1 MTRWT
6 RVSLAALTLLT
17 LAGAVRSGGT
27 PGVQATFPGA
37 NGKIAVERRIGNTFE
52 IFVMDSEGEHETNL
66 TNNAA
71 NDIDAAWSPDG
82 KKIAFASDRD
92 GNRAIYVM
100 NSDGSA
106 QTRITNNGV
115 QDFRPA
121 WSPDGGTIA
130 FRRGDEIWTMNPD
143 GSGGQ

>member
-6 RVSLAALTLLT
+6 RVSLAAMTLLT

-37 NGKIAVERRIGNTFE
+37 NGKIAFERRVGNTYE
-52 IFVMDSEGEHETNL
+52 IWVMDSEGEHETNV

-82 KKIAFASDRD
+82 KKIAFASD
-92 GNRAIYVM
+92 GAGRADIWVM
-100 NSDGSA
+100 NANGSGQIDVTDSVLDSDA
-106 QTRITNNGV
+106 TP
-115 QDFRPA
+115 D
-121 WSPDGGTIA
+121 WSPD
-130 FRRGDEIWTMNPD
+130 
-143 GSGGQ
+143 